1 MASRAQRHKRIV
13 DLVATLRI
21 QSQQELQEILAD
33 EGIATTQATLSRDL
47 QDLGVLKGPGGYVI
61 GEAVAS
67 PEDRAKR
74 LEQALRRELLSA
86 ELAGTLVV
94 LRTRPGHANS
104 LASEFD
110 SATLPMA
117 VGTIAGDDTIFVAA
131 RSLTQAKA
139 LAAQLLEL
147 AGHE

>member
-1 MASRAQRHKRIV
+1 MASRTQRHKRIV
-13 DLVATLRI
+13 DLVTSRRV
-21 QSQQELQEILAD
+21 QSQQELQELLSD
-33 EGIATTQATLSRDL
+33 EGISTTQATLSRDL
-47 QDLGVLKGPGGYVI
+47 QDLGVLKGPGGYVM
-61 GEAVAS
+61 GEAVTS

-86 ELAGTLVV
+86 ETAGTLVV

-110 SATLPMA
+110 SATVPLA

-131 RSLTQAKA
+131 RSTAQAKS